1 MQDTQAKRTEQERD
15 MYQET
20 LEIATR
26 GRGTYSITAE
36 LQKVV
41 QKSGVETGL
50 CHLFV
55 QHTSASLV
63 ICENADPDVR
73 SDLEGWMQ
81 RQVPDGDPAY
91 AHSME
96 GADDMPAHIRSILTN
111 MDLTI
116 PVTAGSAALGIWQ
129 GVFLYEHR
137 YQPHR
142 RRVIVT
148 VKD

>member
-1 MQDTQAKRTEQERD
+1 M
-15 MYQET
+15 
-20 LEIATR
+20 EIATQ
-26 GRGTYSITAE
+26 GRGTYNITAG
-36 LQKVV
+36 LQQLVSR
-41 QKSGVETGL
+41 SGVQTGL

-73 SDLEGWMQ
+73 RDLEGWMS

-96 GADDMPAHIRSILTN
+96 GPDDMPAHIRSILTN
-111 MDLTI
+111 MDLSV
-116 PVTAGSAALGIWQ
+116 PVSRGRAALGTWQ

-137 YQPHR
+137 YQAQR

-148 VKD
+148 IGG